1 MIMWCFAIT
10 CEQSGDI
17 SDVDDMVEM
26 LGDIECDGAED
37 VNMVNMVWLCPRTLA
52 YHQSSAWELHLTLT
66 SSPRFKYLW

>member
-1 MIMWCFAIT
+1 MIT

-37 VNMVNMVWLCPRTLA
+37 VNMVNMV
-52 YHQSSAWELHLTLT
+52 
-66 SSPRFKYLW
+66 